1 MPADKFSPDGNPQDR
16 AVVIDPT
23 KYFPP
28 DFTPVYG
35 DVDEANATLDAVAKD
50 TADLVAKGGTINQVL
65 NTLLPILGTVLGATK
80 IPIL

>member
-23 KYFPP
+23 NFLPAG
-28 DFTPVYG
+28 FTPAYG
-35 DVDEANATLDAVAKD
+35 SEDEANAALDAVAKS
-50 TADLVAKGGTINQVL
+50 TAALIQGGGTLNQVL
-65 NTLLPILGTVLGATK
+65 NTLLPVIGALAGATK